1 MLNKDYANAI
11 LNANRLGLSLDFS
24 PVPNK
29 WDKLPQVVSQG
40 ISDWDKVK
48 KSNAYIDALQSGD
61 ENAINEAA
69 AAYNPEAYANYMQ
82 NKAQREQ
89 DRQWQLDDIA
99 EQRAFQEKMQQQA
112 FNNQWGL
119 AKYRERMAQ
128 NAIDEENARLQNA
141 LDSGLI
147 SQEEYNQKRRSQIL
161 GDIAKGAE
169 PDVSEEQSK
178 QLAQNAINT
187 LGEVAKDNKIGVF
200 TDWRRGKGLIS
211 KDTERE
217 YGRISSA
224 VAGVAPRAIANLKKA
239 GVSGINS
246 LQEFMTYIGLP
257 QNPTSQQIAGAL
269 PLMAEIAG
277 VENPI
282 KAEQK
287 KSGLGLFGK
296 PMGGIQVGQ
305 QIGNFKVIG
314 VE

>member
-1 MLNKDYANAI
+1 MVGQTRAGIIAQIGQLTTPKITEGRSVDLAGAMRNFVSGFNQGKEWKA
-11 LNANRLGLSLDFS
+11 
-24 PVPNK
+24 
-29 WDKLPQVVSQG
+29 DKLQTEA
-40 ISDWDKVK
+40 K
-48 KSNAYIDALQSGD
+48 NAYIDALQSGD
-61 ENAINEAA
+61 ENAINQAWA
-69 AAYNPEAYANYMQ
+69 DYDPAGYAKAMQ
-82 NKAQREQ
+82 DQKA
-89 DRQWQLDDIA
+89 IA

-128 NAIDEENARLQNA
+128 NAIDDENARLQNA

-287 KSGLGLFGK
+287 KSGLGLFGSK
-296 PMGGIQVGQ
+296 QPSLRTMSDEDLLKGL
-305 QIGNFKVIG
+305 
-314 VE
+314 